1 MIYLDNCATTFPK
14 PENVIRSVCNSFRK
28 YGANSGRGGHSA
40 AMQSSQAVF
49 EVREK
54 VQEFF
59 NAGEPENVIFTSGC
73 TESLNTVIKG
83 ILKKGDHVV
92 ISSLEHNSV
101 VRPLERLKKEGVIT
115 YDVAEVCEGD
125 HDKTLDNFRKK
136 FNGHTRL
143 VVCTHG
149 SNVFGLRLPVER
161 LAALCHQYGIK
172 ICVDAAQ
179 TAGVL
184 PIDVKGDCIDYLC
197 LSGHKGLYGPMGIGV
212 LIINCDTVPMPLK
225 EGGTGSSS
233 LSLEQPD
240 FLPDRFESG
249 TPNLPGICGLGAG
262 IDFVKF
268 KGTENILKHEMNFL
282 SKVYKMLCQ
291 NDNIILYTQKP
302 DLNYHVPVL
311 SFNIKG
317 KSSEETAA
325 ILNRRFNI
333 AARAGLHCSPL
344 AHISMGTENTGTVR
358 ICPSVFTDYSNCEFL
373 IKALKKI

>member
-14 PENVIRSVCNSFRK
+14 PQIVTESVYSSFRR
-28 YGANSGRGGHSA
+28 YGANPGRGGHSA
-40 AMQSSQAVF
+40 AMESSQKVF

-54 VQEFF
+54 VKDFL

-83 ILKKGDHVV
+83 VLDAGDHVV

-101 VRPLERLKKEGVIT
+101 VRPLERLKKSGIIT
-115 YDVAEVCEGD
+115 YDVAQVFEGD
-125 HDKTLDNFRKK
+125 YERTLDSFRKC
-136 FNGHTRL
+136 FNEKTKL

-149 SNVFGLRLPVER
+149 SNVFGIRLPVER
-161 LAALCHQYGIK
+161 LSALCHQYGIK
-172 ICVDAAQ
+172 LCVDGAQ

-184 PIDVKGDCIDYLC
+184 PLNVKEDGIDYLC

-212 LIINCDTVPMPLK
+212 LVINCDQIPKPLK

-233 LSLEQPD
+233 LSFEQPD

-262 IDFVKF
+262 VDFIMR
-268 KGTENILKHEMNFL
+268 KGRENIFRHEMEFISRIYRELEKN
-282 SKVYKMLCQ
+282 SKVV
-291 NDNIILYTQKP
+291 LYTEKP
-302 DLNYHVPVL
+302 DLKHYVPVL

-325 ILNRRFNI
+325 VLNKKFSI
-333 AARAGLHCSPL
+333 ATRAGLHCSPL
-344 AHISMGTENTGTVR
+344 AHMSWGTENIGTVR
-358 ICPSVFTDYSNCEFL
+358 ICPSVFTSLSSGDFL

>member
-1 MIYLDNCATTFPK
+1 MIYLDNCATTYPK
-14 PENVIRSVCNSFRK
+14 PQWVVENVCTSFRR
-28 YGANSGRGGHSA
+28 YGANPGRGGHKA
-40 AMQSSQAVF
+40 AMEASQKVF

-54 VQEFF
+54 VKEFF

-83 ILKKGDHVV
+83 VLEKGDHAV

-101 VRPLERLKKEGVIT
+101 VRPLERLKREGIIT
-115 YDVAEVCEGD
+115 YDVAEVCECDNG
-125 HDKTLDNFRKK
+125 KTLDNFRNK
-136 FNGHTRL
+136 FNDRTKL

-184 PIDVKGDCIDYLC
+184 PIDVKGDSIDYLC

-212 LIINCDTVPMPLK
+212 LIINTDFIPKPLK

-233 LSLEQPD
+233 LSLEQSE

-262 IDFVKF
+262 VDFISK
-268 KGTENILKHEMNFL
+268 KGRENIFRHEMGFISALHNEL
-282 SKVYKMLCQ
+282 EKNKRIV
-291 NDNIILYTQKP
+291 LYTGKP
-302 DLNYHVPVL
+302 DLQHYVPVL
-311 SFNIKG
+311 SFNVKG
-317 KSSEETAA
+317 KGSEEAA
-325 ILNRRFNI
+325 AELNRRFKI
-333 AARAGLHCSPL
+333 AVRAGLHCSPL
-344 AHISMGTENTGTVR
+344 AHISYGTENIGTVR
-358 ICPSVFTDYSNCEFL
+358 VCPSVFTDRSSADFL
-373 IKALKKI
+373 INALKKI

>member
-28 YGANSGRGGHSA
+28 FGANPGRGGHNA
-40 AMQSSQAVF
+40 AMEASQQVF
-49 EVREK
+49 NVREK
-54 VQEFF
+54 IKDFF

-83 ILKKGDHVV
+83 ILRQGDHVV

-101 VRPLERLKKEGVIT
+101 VRPLERLKKEGLIT
-115 YDVAEVCEGD
+115 YDVAQVCECD
-125 HDKTLDNFRKK
+125 HDKTVDNFRNK
-136 FNGHTRL
+136 FNDHTRL
-143 VVCTHG
+143 VVCTHA
-149 SNVFGLRLPVER
+149 SNVFGLRLPIER
-161 LAALCHQYGIK
+161 IAALCHQYGIK

-212 LIINCDTVPMPLK
+212 LIINCEEIPKPLK

-233 LSLEQPD
+233 VSFEQPA

-262 IDFVKF
+262 IDFVTSRGMERIF
-268 KGTENILKHEMNFL
+268 KHEMHFL
-282 SKVYKMLCQ
+282 SRVYNGLEK
-291 NDNIILYTQKP
+291 NKNIILYTQKP
-302 DLNYHVPVL
+302 DLNFHVPVL
-311 SFNIKG
+311 SLNVRG

-325 ILNRRFNI
+325 VLNRRYNI

-344 AHISMGTENTGTVR
+344 AHISYGTENIGTVR
-358 ICPSVFTDYSNCEFL
+358 ICPSVFSDYSHGDMLVN
-373 IKALKKI
+373 ALKKI

>member
-1 MIYLDNCATTFPK
+1 MIYLDNCATTYPK
-14 PENVIRSVCNSFRK
+14 PESVAESVRNSFRR
-28 YGANSGRGGHSA
+28 YGANPGRGGHKA
-40 AMQSSQAVF
+40 ALEASQKVF

-54 VQEFF
+54 VKVFF

-83 ILKKGDHVV
+83 VLEKGDHAV

-101 VRPLERLKKEGVIT
+101 VRPLERLKKEGLIN
-115 YDVAEVCEGD
+115 YDVAQVFEGD
-125 HDKTLDNFRKK
+125 QDRTLDSFRNC
-136 FNGHTRL
+136 FNEKTKL

-172 ICVDAAQ
+172 LCVDGAQ

-184 PIDVKGDCIDYLC
+184 PLDVKGDCIDYLC
-197 LSGHKGLYGPMGIGV
+197 MSGHKGLYGPMGIGV
-212 LIINCDTVPMPLK
+212 LIINSDCVPKPLK

-262 IDFVKF
+262 IDFIKR
-268 KGTENILKHEMNFL
+268 KGMENIFRHEMGFI
-282 SKVYKMLCQ
+282 SRVYRGLAVNPK
-291 NDNIILYTQKP
+291 IVLYTEKP
-302 DLNYHVPVL
+302 DLKHHVPVL
-311 SFNIKG
+311 SFNVKG
-317 KSSEETAA
+317 KGSEETAA
-325 ILNRRFNI
+325 VLNRQYSI
-333 AARAGLHCSPL
+333 ASRAGLHCSPL
-344 AHISMGTENTGTVR
+344 AHMSFGTENLGTVR
-358 ICPSVFTDYSNCEFL
+358 ICPSVFTDYTAADML
-373 IKALKKI
+373 INALKKI